1 LAIDLDKIFN
11 ENTMRISIPIKGL
24 DIATSGKF
32 NELEIKLFS
41 AEKLTYY
48 QQKTQEIQK
57 LKDGAEKDKKLSD
70 IMTELISE
78 ALDFPLD
85 KTRKF
90 IPLVL
95 QNSITEEI
103 MKANTDI
110 SELEKVKDTKSFQ
123 RSNKVD
129 RN

>member
-1 LAIDLDKIFN
+1 MAVDLNKIFN
-11 ENTMRISIPIKGL
+11 EDSMRISIPIKGL
-24 DIATSGKF
+24 DIATNGAFS
-32 NELEIKLFS
+32 ELEIKLFP

-57 LKDGAEKDKKLSD
+57 LKDSPVKDKKLSD
-70 IMTELISE
+70 IMTELIAE

-95 QNSITEEI
+95 QNSIVEEI
-103 MKANTDI
+103 MNANTNI
-110 SELEKVKDTKSFQ
+110 SELEKVKDKKSFQ
-123 RSNKVD
+123 GSN
-129 RN
+129 

>member
-1 LAIDLDKIFN
+1 
-11 ENTMRISIPIKGL
+11 MRIPITIPGL
-24 DIATSGKF
+24 DIATNGKF

-48 QQKTQEIQK
+48 QQKTVEIQK
-57 LKDGAEKDKKLSD
+57 LKDGSVKERKLSEV
-70 IMTELISE
+70 MTELISE
-78 ALDFPLD
+78 ALDFPLE

-95 QNSITEEI
+95 QNSITEKI
-103 MKANTDI
+103 MEANTDI
-110 SELEKVKDTKSFQ
+110 NELEKVKDSKSFQ
-123 RSNKVD
+123 GSTKVD